1 MTPLSRGPEQPPHQ
15 QAGSPKAPWIQPQVP
30 RLAHSP
36 WLGVLSEGPCRVGA
50 SAAGIGEGR
59 GYGGGERQEAE
70 SGWET
75 LEVQGRGVS
84 EAPKPLHLPQLP

>member
-15 QAGSPKAPWIQPQVP
+15 QAGSPKAPRIQPQVP

-36 WLGVLSEGPCRVGA
+36 WPGMLSEGACRVGA
-50 SAAGIGEGR
+50 SAAGMGEGR
-59 GYGGGERQEAE
+59 GHGGCQEAE
-70 SGWET
+70 RGWET

-84 EAPKPLHLPQLP
+84 EAPKPLYLPQLP